1 MSPRNTLVLA
11 VVVAVVG
18 AFVWFYEVRG
28 GERREEAER
37 AARRVFPGFEA
48 EEVEWISLRTTD
60 AGVARLE
67 RHEGAWR
74 LVEPLSFPADPT
86 TADGLASSLVDL
98 VSETIYEEVED
109 REQFGFDAEPR
120 LRFAAGGQEQVLRV
134 GDDTPLGGS
143 LYVGAGDSGPV
154 YTVLDYRV
162 NSFEKTLDALRKK
175 RLLDFDRETVTK
187 LRVRWP
193 GKAVAL
199 EKAEAG
205 WRVTEPL
212 TAAADE
218 RTVEG
223 LLTDL
228 HFLRANGFLD
238 EAGDDEETGLSQPEF
253 EAVLTTRD
261 DAGGEREHRLTV
273 GRTVDGESRAVRG
286 PLADSLYTIPEERLA
301 DFPRRVVEYRFKE
314 LARFDEAEAA
324 ALELVFHD
332 PAEARSTVLNATRGE
347 AGWTSEP
354 QKLAAGRTSRLV
366 RELSDLRATDIAAE
380 SAESADL
387 EALGLAPPRVVVRV
401 RGAGEG
407 EAVAL
412 ADLELGTAEPGAGIV
427 ARVAGG
433 DVVYR
438 LDYDLAEHVPISAE
452 ALRNRFLS
460 AEEPEPAPTEL
471 DPVEIDLDVEIE
483 EEAG

>member
-1 MSPRNTLVLA
+1 M
-11 VVVAVVG
+11 
-18 AFVWFYEVRG
+18 
-28 GERREEAER
+28 
-37 AARRVFPGFEA
+37 
-48 EEVEWISLRTTD
+48 
-60 AGVARLE
+60 
-67 RHEGAWR
+67 
-74 LVEPLSFPADPT
+74 
-86 TADGLASSLVDL
+86 
-98 VSETIYEEVED
+98 
-109 REQFGFDAEPR
+109 
-120 LRFAAGGQEQVLRV
+120 
-134 GDDTPLGGS
+134 
-143 LYVGAGDSGPV
+143 
-154 YTVLDYRV
+154 
-162 NSFEKTLDALRKK
+162 
-175 RLLDFDRETVTK
+175 
-187 LRVRWP
+187 
-193 GKAVAL
+193 
-199 EKAEAG
+199 
-205 WRVTEPL
+205 
-212 TAAADE
+212 
-218 RTVEG
+218 
-223 LLTDL
+223 
-228 HFLRANGFLD
+228 
-238 EAGDDEETGLSQPEF
+238 
-253 EAVLTTRD
+253 
-261 DAGGEREHRLTV
+261 
-273 GRTVDGESRAVRG
+273 
-286 PLADSLYTIPEERLA
+286 
-301 DFPRRVVEYRFKE
+301 
-314 LARFDEAEAA
+314 
-324 ALELVFHD
+324 
-332 PAEARSTVLNATRGE
+332 LNATRGE